1 MELILIRHLP
11 VDIDGQLC
19 YGQTDVPLKR
29 PYQQKLEEIA
39 ASLPKAD
46 ACYSSPLSR
55 CAQLAEEIDDHFIT
69 DDRLLEMHF
78 GDWEMQSWDTIYELP
93 YGKQWMNN
101 YTQLNTPGG
110 ESFQDVWERSLSFLN
125 MLKNTPHNR
134 VVIVTHAGVIRTI
147 CAIIDQVSITRA
159 FELPVAYGQIFH
171 REW

>member
-11 VDIDGQLC
+11 VAIDGQLC
-19 YGQTDVPLKR
+19 YGQTDVPLKT
-29 PYQQKLEEIA
+29 PYQQKLKEIA

-55 CAQLAEEIDDHFIT
+55 CTQLAARIDEQFIT
-69 DDRLLEMHF
+69 DDRLLEMYF
-78 GDWEMQSWDTIYELP
+78 GNWEMQPWDTIYELH

-110 ESFQDVWERSLSFLN
+110 ESFQDVWERSLSFLK
-125 MLKNTPHNR
+125 MLKKTTRQR

-147 CAIIDQVSITRA
+147 CAIIDQVSITHA
-159 FELPVAYGQIFH
+159 FDLPVAYGEIIR